1 MVAEKG
7 VGIMPHSELS
17 AADMAA
23 VLLDLSSRLLALV
36 RRNLLVN
43 GMPTLLAGNDEHGES
58 AVPTTP
64 GPGQFRLLRVLL
76 THERITMQ
84 ELATL
89 LDVAPPTVTGLIKRL
104 LAQGYVARIHD
115 EADWRNIWIQITEQ
129 GRQVITN
136 YDQQRVATL
145 QQRIEHLSPEEQTRL
160 QAVFPVLLHIL
171 EEEL

>member
-1 MVAEKG
+1 
-7 VGIMPHSELS
+7 MPLSEMG

-23 VLLDLSSRLLALV
+23 VLLDLSSRLLARV
-36 RRNLLVN
+36 RKNLPVN
-43 GMPTLLAGNDEHGES
+43 GMTTLPAGNDEHGGS
-58 AVPTTP
+58 AAPVAP

-84 ELATL
+84 ELAAL

-104 LAQGYVARIHD
+104 LAQGYVARVHD

-129 GRQVITN
+129 GRQAITSF
-136 YDQQRVATL
+136 DQQRIATL

>member
-1 MVAEKG
+1 
-7 VGIMPHSELS
+7 MPLSEMS

-23 VLLDLSSRLLALV
+23 VLLDLSSRLLARV
-36 RRNLLVN
+36 RKDLPVN
-43 GMPTLLAGNDEHGES
+43 GMALPAGNDEHGGS
-58 AVPTTP
+58 AVLAKP

-76 THERITMQ
+76 TRERTTMQ

-104 LAQGYVARIHD
+104 LAQGYVARVHD
-115 EADWRNIWIQITEQ
+115 ETDWRNIWIQITEQ
-129 GRQVITN
+129 GRQAITY
-136 YDQQRVATL
+136 YDQQRIATL
-145 QQRIEHLSPEEQTRL
+145 QQRIEHLSPEEQGRL

>member
-1 MVAEKG
+1 
-7 VGIMPHSELS
+7 MPLSEMG

-23 VLLDLSSRLLALV
+23 VLLDLSSRLLARV
-36 RRNLLVN
+36 RKNLPVN
-43 GMPTLLAGNDEHGES
+43 GMTLSAGNDEHGGL
-58 AVPTTP
+58 AAQAAP

-84 ELATL
+84 ELAAL

-104 LAQGYVARIHD
+104 LTQGYVARVHD

-129 GRQVITN
+129 GRQAITN
-136 YDQQRVATL
+136 YDQQRIATL

>member
-1 MVAEKG
+1 
-7 VGIMPHSELS
+7 MPPSEMG

-23 VLLDLSSRLLALV
+23 VLLDLSSRLLACV
-36 RRNLLVN
+36 RKNLPVN
-43 GMPTLLAGNDEHGES
+43 RMTTLPAGNDEHGES
-58 AVPTTP
+58 AALAKP

-84 ELATL
+84 ELAAL

-104 LAQGYVARIHD
+104 LTQGYVARVHD

-129 GRQVITN
+129 GRQAITN
-136 YDQQRVATL
+136 YDQQRIATL

>member
-1 MVAEKG
+1 
-7 VGIMPHSELS
+7 MPHSELS

-43 GMPTLLAGNDEHGES
+43 GMTTLLAGNDEHGES
-58 AVPTTP
+58 AVPATP

>member
-1 MVAEKG
+1 
-7 VGIMPHSELS
+7 MPPSEMG

-23 VLLDLSSRLLALV
+23 VLLDLSSRLLAHV
-36 RRNLLVN
+36 RKNLLV
-43 GMPTLLAGNDEHGES
+43 GMTTLPAGNDEHGES
-58 AVPTTP
+58 AALAKP

-76 THERITMQ
+76 THKRITMQ
-84 ELATL
+84 ELAAL

-104 LAQGYVARIHD
+104 LTQGYVARVHD

-129 GRQVITN
+129 GRQAITN
-136 YDQQRVATL
+136 YDQQRIATL

>member
-1 MVAEKG
+1 
-7 VGIMPHSELS
+7 MPLSEMS

-23 VLLDLSSRLLALV
+23 VLLDLSSRLLARV
-36 RRNLLVN
+36 RKDLPVN
-43 GMPTLLAGNDEHGES
+43 GMALPAGNDEHGGS
-58 AVPTTP
+58 AVLAKP

-76 THERITMQ
+76 TRERTTMQ

-104 LAQGYVARIHD
+104 LAQGYVARVHD
-115 EADWRNIWIQITEQ
+115 ETDWRNIWIQITEQ
-129 GRQVITN
+129 GRQAITY
-136 YDQQRVATL
+136 YDQQRIATL
-145 QQRIEHLSPEEQTRL
+145 QQRIEHLSSEEQDRL

>member
-7 VGIMPHSELS
+7 VGIMPPSEMG

-23 VLLDLSSRLLALV
+23 VLLDLSSRLLAHV
-36 RRNLLVN
+36 RKNLLV
-43 GMPTLLAGNDEHGES
+43 GMTTPPAGNDEHGES
-58 AVPTTP
+58 AALAKP

-76 THERITMQ
+76 THKRITMQ
-84 ELATL
+84 ELAAL

-104 LAQGYVARIHD
+104 LTQGYVDRVHD

-129 GRQVITN
+129 GRQAITN
-136 YDQQRVATL
+136 YDQQRIATL

-160 QAVFPVLLHIL
+160 QAVFPVL
-171 EEEL
+171 

>member
-1 MVAEKG
+1 
-7 VGIMPHSELS
+7 MPHSELS

-23 VLLDLSSRLLALV
+23 GLLDLSSRLLALV

>member
-7 VGIMPHSELS
+7 VGIMPLSEMS

-23 VLLDLSSRLLALV
+23 VLLDLSSRLLARV
-36 RRNLLVN
+36 RKDLPVN
-43 GMPTLLAGNDEHGES
+43 GMALPTGNDEHGGS
-58 AVPTTP
+58 AVLAKP

-76 THERITMQ
+76 TRERTTMQ

-104 LAQGYVARIHD
+104 LAQGYVARVHD
-115 EADWRNIWIQITEQ
+115 ETDWRNIWIQITEQ
-129 GRQVITN
+129 GRQAITY
-136 YDQQRVATL
+136 YDQQRIATL
-145 QQRIEHLSPEEQTRL
+145 QQRIEHLSPEEQDRL

>member
-7 VGIMPHSELS
+7 VGIMPLSEMG

-23 VLLDLSSRLLALV
+23 VLLDLSSRLLARV
-36 RRNLLVN
+36 RKNLLVN
-43 GMPTLLAGNDEHGES
+43 GMTLSSGNDEHGGS
-58 AVPTTP
+58 AAPAAP

-84 ELATL
+84 ELAAL

-104 LAQGYVARIHD
+104 LTQGYVARVHD

-129 GRQVITN
+129 GRQAITN
-136 YDQQRVATL
+136 FDQQRIATL

>member
-7 VGIMPHSELS
+7 VGIMPPSEMG

-23 VLLDLSSRLLALV
+23 VLLDLSSRLLAHV
-36 RRNLLVN
+36 RKNLPV
-43 GMPTLLAGNDEHGES
+43 GMTTLHAGNDEHGES
-58 AVPTTP
+58 AALAKP

-84 ELATL
+84 ELAAL

-104 LAQGYVARIHD
+104 LTQGYVARVHD

-129 GRQVITN
+129 GRQAITN
-136 YDQQRVATL
+136 YDQQRIATL

>member
-1 MVAEKG
+1 
-7 VGIMPHSELS
+7 MPPSEMG

-43 GMPTLLAGNDEHGES
+43 GMPTLFAGNDKHGES
-58 AVPTTP
+58 AVPATP

-129 GRQVITN
+129 GRQAITN